1 VELLFRTILQ
11 QALTACWIIP
21 AVLLARWLLRNAP
34 KRITNLLWLV
44 VAFRLICP
52 VSFESAFSLRWQVE
66 QATHAVAELRDELSE
81 LQQPVEQPT
90 LPLPEPDPVTPS
102 PALPDGAVT
111 IQPETTVT
119 PDVIIVPNL
128 PEDVTVTYTP
138 NEPEITVTRRDWS
151 ALLFS
156 AGTALWLAGAAILLF
171 YGFFATRRWRKRVR
185 TAVRGEDGIWRSE
198 TVESPFIL
206 GVLRPRIYLP
216 FVLPHGAEAHVIAHE
231 QAHLLRRDPLLKFSA
246 FLLLSV
252 YWFHPLVWVCYFLF
266 CRDIELACDQQVTR
280 DLDAEGKKA
289 YSRALLACTAVRG
302 DPLLCPLS
310 FGEVGVKARIQN
322 VLRKQPGR
330 VFSLIALALCTA
342 LIIVCAAD
350 PLSPD
355 EEAYHLSEKVEAA
368 YRAKMLE
375 NLLTYGDDIV
385 ASRLVHLD
393 EDDTPELLVLRKTQR
408 AHTAYTYYYNDD
420 MDSAATVGVH
430 GGRIL
435 YSFENRALVVISD
448 ETETLLAITR
458 KGGDKHNL
466 TELIH
471 MNDSYAVD
479 GTAVSEDAFYQSWE
493 QWESAA
499 VAVEGDWNDLIAD
512 WRAGAFEEES
522 QKALQSAYYEQ
533 ISAFIEHQK
542 NGVLPGFLALADL
555 HGDHVPELLCGYEN
569 ELKVYLYSAPDAV
582 PVWTMVLENPESDG
596 NAPYFLLD
604 LTLGQP
610 SVTTFTGQAESADMS
625 TYTGGEA
632 DELTSEVLFR
642 SHGEEYSRRLTQ
654 LELRAEKICP
664 AEGDPQAAAAFLE
677 LLKEGKAPLYGA
689 QGDHA
694 LYRDYLSQ
702 VVETEGAFRVDSSTD
717 LVLGLKYAALVDFAR
732 DARPELVTLVNRRD
746 EKTGAL
752 TFTLSVHGVEDEE
765 VKQLYTAELGGRYG
779 QTDLSHTFE
788 IGQTAEGYPALIS
801 YHTQNEWTH
810 ECVQIYAPA
819 EYENGLT
826 LEASRPYAESF
837 PAREEL
843 QNFFCGDE
851 MISRADYEALLDTFQ
866 NGAYSVDVCW
876 VSYTGSRTELEGVL
890 NALDV
895 SFAPV
900 APAEMAGSDAQK
912 AYLAVFNTFG
922 AVYDWQRTLED
933 GTEHSGI
940 RDVRLIDFELDEVPE
955 LLIQKDKT
963 LLLYGW
969 DGEKAMLLWQDTFST
984 AEFYVNTQKLLPRV
998 VIREEDPQ
1006 AGDVKITVLSV
1017 TGGAADIHTVEQA
1030 GGRYYVDGA
1039 GVMKAKY
1046 DLEYEQAMLAY
1057 AHASSTIQ
1065 DMSELVRQLNAGTAF
1080 SPAGKLLWGDGDT
1093 RLVWQKNACETCL
1106 LGDWECEDCFTS
1118 TIYLIQ
1124 GEVVTKLLASVPL
1137 AKPYEVRVY
1146 DSEPG
1151 TVDLTYYIGPPH
1163 SEYSLKITGC
1173 IDLSARTFQQYKTEE
1188 LRQEGNLIA
1197 FYCLPQAEET
1207 VLLQT
1212 MLAAAPEGRLPELW
1226 MDSLEDYRCELALQ
1240 FADEQIW
1247 EVYFRNTADPKTIY
1261 AREMHSGQ
1269 VKVLPELF
1277 WDTAEL
1283 LWGYWELWPDHMVHQ
1298 PRNFTL
1304 TLNGKNVTTED
1315 TFARLDLRWEES
1327 VPTLMVDV
1335 QAAAKLLG
1343 VEVVQESNGF
1353 RTFPAGME
1361 AYLGFSDHLV
1371 TVSCGGEVF
1380 RANTYGK
1387 PVCDDGI
1394 WYVSVYA
1401 LEKLLG
1407 VGFTFDVE
1415 NHGLK
1420 EEHWTLDLYDME
1432 QLKRMAAEGAKAVGG
1447 SYTPTGDPARDRHLT
1462 KWEAVMDKGG
1472 GQALL
1477 WFNPDNP
1484 EPSNMLGPVL
1494 QELEILDRGYLRI
1507 YTSGGKTVQ
1516 GFYSQPYSVPTLPA
1530 EYEEIRC
1537 VNTLLGLYSLKKDG
1551 RYGMAWIPQ
1560 GWPEA
1565 QMVTDCRWPAP
1576 LTLTE
1581 MCAKVVGGEDALPVE
1596 LPPYTPPMIDN
1607 SVKLLDGVLTWKGQ
1621 RYPLPDW
1628 ETAKSAGANGD
1639 TLEIAGDRVLVTV
1652 HINPWNSYNA
1662 VFNLETCAFEGQ
1674 FYGVVLGWHQQ
1685 DLTTLVY
1692 DSWGTLCLLDG
1703 REIGSYAEDEAAFRG
1718 SRVEECSFQEEGDLL
1733 LLTVSDPE
1741 GTTHTLTFDLR
1752 DAF

>member
-1 VELLFRTILQ
+1 MVEALFRTILQ
-11 QALTACWIIP
+11 QALTACWVIP
-21 AVLLARWLLRNAP
+21 VVLLMRYLLRNAP
-34 KRITNLLWLV
+34 KRVTNLLWLV
-44 VAFRLICP
+44 VAFRLLCP
-52 VSFESAFSLRWQVE
+52 VSFESAFSLRFQVE
-66 QATHAVAELRDELSE
+66 QVTQAAAELRDELSE
-81 LQQPVEQPT
+81 IQPSVEQPT
-90 LPLPEPDPVTPS
+90 QPLPQPQPDPITPAI
-102 PALPDGAVT
+102 PGGAVT
-111 IQPETTVT
+111 ILPGETIES
-119 PDVIIVPNL
+119 DVIVVPDL
-128 PEDVTVTYTP
+128 PEDVTVTVTP
-138 NEPEITVTRRDWS
+138 NQPQINVTKRDWG
-151 ALLFS
+151 ALLLS
-156 AGTALWLAGAAILLF
+156 TGTALWLAGAAALLL
-171 YGFFATRRWRKRVR
+171 YGFSATRQWRKRVR

-206 GVLRPRIYLP
+206 GVLQPKIYLP
-216 FVLPHGAEAHVIAHE
+216 FVLPQGAEGHVIAHE
-231 QAHLLRRDPLLKFSA
+231 QAHLSRRDPQLKLLA
-246 FLLLSV
+246 FLILSL

-266 CRDIELACDQQVTR
+266 CRDIELACDQQVTQ
-280 DLDAEGKKA
+280 DLDADGKKA
-289 YSRALLACTAVRG
+289 YSRALLACTAVRS
-302 DPLLCPLS
+302 DPILCPLS

-330 VFSLIALALCTA
+330 VFSLVALALCTA
-342 LIIVCAAD
+342 LIIACAAD
-350 PLSPD
+350 PLSP
-355 EEAYHLSEKVEAA
+355 EEEDYQLSAKVEAA
-368 YRAKMLE
+368 YEEAMLE
-375 NLLTYGDDIV
+375 QLLAYGDEIV

-393 EDDTPELLVLRKTQR
+393 EDAVPELLVLRQTR
-408 AHTAYTYYYNDD
+408 SGYTANHFYYNAD
-420 MDSAATVGVH
+420 MDSAATGGVH
-430 GGRIL
+430 GGDIR
-435 YSFENRALVVISD
+435 YSFEHRALVVISD
-448 ETETLLAITR
+448 GPDSLMAVTR
-458 KGGDKHNL
+458 KGGEKHN
-466 TELIH
+466 TAELLH
-471 MNDSYAVD
+471 MNDAFSVD
-479 GTAVSEDAFYQSWE
+479 GLAVSEEDFRQSWE
-493 QWESAA
+493 SWENAS
-499 VAVEGDWNDLIAD
+499 VPVSGDWKDMIAG
-512 WRAGAFEEES
+512 WKSGVFEEES
-522 QKALQSAYYEQ
+522 RKALQKAYYEKLTAD
-533 ISAFIEHQK
+533 I
-542 NGVLPGFLALADL
+542 GDTMPGFLGLVDF
-555 HGDHVPELLCGYEN
+555 HNDGFPELVCSYDNGISIYWREN
-569 ELKVYLYSAPDAV
+569 
-582 PVWTMVLENPESDG
+582 G
-596 NAPYFLLD
+596 NIAGMGWPMGNRMDETCPPYFLLD
-604 LTLGQP
+604 LSLAKPRLAVFNADGQYEDTQVFEGQSDGSMIQLHLEHDYARDP
-610 SVTTFTGQAESADMS
+610 EAYAAYLKKLEAQAEIITPYYDFQ
-625 TYTGGEA
+625 G
-632 DELTSEVLFR
+632 
-642 SHGEEYSRRLTQ
+642 SR
-654 LELRAEKICP
+654 P
-664 AEGDPQAAAAFLE
+664 GDFLA

-689 QGDHA
+689 QNDYRLYGDHLA
-694 LYRDYLSQ
+694 Q
-702 VVETEGAFRVDSSTD
+702 VVEAEGAFRVDSSTY
-717 LVLGLKYAALVDFAR
+717 LVQGLKYAGLVDFYR

-752 TFTLSVHGVEDEE
+752 TFTLSVHGVQNGE
-765 VKQLYTAELGGRYG
+765 VQQLYSADIGGCYG
-779 QTDLSHTFE
+779 QTDLSHIFE
-788 IGQTAEGYPALIS
+788 IGQTAGGFPALLS
-801 YHTQNEWTH
+801 YHTNNEWTH
-810 ECVQIYAPA
+810 ERVQVFAPA
-819 EYENGLT
+819 EHENGLT
-826 LEASRPYAESF
+826 LEASRPDSDSF
-837 PAREEL
+837 PAREDL
-843 QNFFCGDE
+843 RNFFIDD
-851 MISRADYEALLDTFQ
+851 RAVTREEYETLLTGLQ
-866 NGAYSVDVCW
+866 TGAYSVDVCW
-876 VSYTGSRTELEGVL
+876 ASYSGSRTELEQIL
-890 NALDV
+890 NGLGV

-900 APAEMAGSDAQK
+900 APTEMAGEDAQK
-912 AYLAVFNTFG
+912 AYLNVFNAFG
-922 AVYDWQRTLED
+922 AAYDWQRTLED
-933 GTEHSGI
+933 GREHSGI

-1173 IDLSARTFQQYKTEE
+1173 IDLSARTFKQYKTEE

-1261 AREMHSGQ
+1261 AREIHSGQ

-1343 VEVVQESNGF
+1343 VEVMQESNGF

-1420 EEHWTLDLYDME
+1420 EEHWTLDLYDLE
-1432 QLKRMAAEGAKAVGG
+1432 YLKGMAAEAAKAVGG
-1447 SYTPTGDPARDRHLT
+1447 SYTPTGDPAKDRHLT
-1462 KWEAVMDKGG
+1462 KWEAVMDMGG

-1477 WFNPDNP
+1477 WFNPDSGT
-1484 EPSNMLGPVL
+1484 PSNMLGPVL
-1494 QELEILDRGYLRI
+1494 HNLEILERGYLRS

-1530 EYEEIRC
+1530 EYEEIHC
-1537 VNTLLGLYSLKKDG
+1537 VNTQLGLYSLKKG
-1551 RYGMAWIPQ
+1551 GKYGMAWIPI
-1560 GWPEA
+1560 GWHEA
-1565 QMVTDCRWPAP
+1565 QMVTECRWSVP

-1581 MCAKVVGGEDALPVE
+1581 MCAKVVGGEDAVPAE

-1692 DSWGTLCLLDG
+1692 DSWGVLFTLHG
-1703 REIGSYAEDEAAFRG
+1703 REIGRYAADETAFRG
-1718 SRVEECSFQEEGDLL
+1718 SRVEECVFSEDGKQIT
-1733 LLTVSDPE
+1733 LTVVDLEERSS
-1741 GTTHTLTFDLR
+1741 TVVFDL
-1752 DAF
+1752 